1 MRKQNINHIFVD
13 TNVLI
18 GALSSKKHDKDCLQY
33 LFSLIGKKLYI
44 SSLSIAQLTS
54 VFQKKKTNKEITSIV
69 TELLN
74 RFTVLSFTKDDITA
88 SLAETGAD
96 IEDNMQYIVSKKMK
110 CYTFVTNNIKDY
122 RVFGDIQ
129 VLKPENVKM
138 IPR

>member
-1 MRKQNINHIFVD
+1 M
-13 TNVLI
+13 
-18 GALSSKKHDKDCLQY
+18 
-33 LFSLIGKKLYI
+33 
-44 SSLSIAQLTS
+44 
-54 VFQKKKTNKEITSIV
+54 
-69 TELLN
+69 
-74 RFTVLSFTKDDITA
+74 A

-110 CYTFVTNNIKDY
+110 CYTFVTNNVKDY